1 MFNGQRMIVTCSHH
15 LNLTDFEVGASCSV
29 ALQGKAK
36 TSYPR
41 VSRGSFLAGYR
52 FFSVSL
58 RTFFIYLFSFFQDLD
73 SRIHIP
79 IHPVSTFTYVCPF
92 WQSQFFLSV
101 PTYAAYLTGCKIT
114 VYFYKIF
121 PTFFQ
126 LISKH
131 RKELPISVILY
142 PFSKV
147 QTSGYPFQVQ
157 IFHTY
162 RIILLRKVMT
172 ELMME
177 IFPLVLY
184 PFIT

>member
-1 MFNGQRMIVTCSHH
+1 MKWGLPARLPFRAKLKQAIPACPAV
-15 LNLTDFEVGASCSV
+15 LFYLVTDFSMCRYAHFLYIFFPSFRILTAAFTSRSIQFPHSHMYVRSDKAS
-29 ALQGKAK
+29 
-36 TSYPR
+36 
-41 VSRGSFLAGYR
+41 
-52 FFSVSL
+52 
-58 RTFFIYLFSFFQDLD
+58 SFFLFP
-73 SRIHIP
+73 H
-79 IHPVSTFTYVCPF
+79 T
-92 WQSQFFLSV
+92 LS
-101 PTYAAYLTGCKIT
+101 YLTGCKIT

-147 QTSGYPFQVQ
+147 QISGYPFQVQ

>member
-1 MFNGQRMIVTCSHH
+1 MS
-15 LNLTDFEVGASCSV
+15 A
-29 ALQGKAK
+29 
-36 TSYPR
+36 
-41 VSRGSFLAGYR
+41 
-52 FFSVSL
+52 
-58 RTFFIYLFSFFQDLD
+58 
-73 SRIHIP
+73 
-79 IHPVSTFTYVCPF
+79 
-92 WQSQFFLSV
+92 
-101 PTYAAYLTGCKIT
+101 YAAYLTGCKIT

-162 RIILLRKVMT
+162 CIISFRKLPA
-172 ELMME
+172 ELMLE
-177 IFPLVLY
+177 ILPLVLY
-184 PFIT
+184 LFMI